1 MATASAGKPFDQ
13 DLFSKLVLLMDS
25 PNEFERQR
33 ATGRALE
40 MCTARGFRFCDK
52 VAQAFGQGKQLAIL
66 QAQLEEARRGGDEL
80 ADALAQKDA
89 VIEEYRKAE
98 RTRNRVCRPCE
109 MKRRAI
115 GAGMGAMILAAW
127 FTKYPPQVVTPRWSG
142 YGVLL
147 AVAPLAFL
155 FCRWRV
161 ICFKRKRHWVSWR
174 DNDVFR
180 AVGEAWNGFLSK
192 FVVEI

>member
-1 MATASAGKPFDQ
+1 MATTAAGKPFDE

-25 PNEFERQR
+25 ANEFERHR
-33 ATGRALE
+33 AAERALE
-40 MCTARGFRFCDK
+40 MCSARALRFCDK
-52 VAQAFGQGKQLAIL
+52 VAQTFGQGKQLAIL
-66 QAQLEEARRGGDEL
+66 QAQLEEARRGGDAL

-115 GAGMGAMILAAW
+115 GAVTGAMILAGW
-127 FTKYPPQVVTPRWSG
+127 FTKYPPQEVTPRWSS

-147 AVAPLAFL
+147 AVAPLVFL

-161 ICFKRKRHWVSWR
+161 ICFKRKRHWVTWR

-180 AVGEAWNGFLSK
+180 AVADTWNGFLSK
-192 FVVEI
+192 FVVEV